1 MSIIKLR
8 SPRYEVLLTPSGAVS
23 AKLELTIGGTLR
35 YTIIKS
41 CTAGSNVEFEISE
54 LCRDYL
60 DIAIDND
67 IDHPANTI
75 AISRAVTF
83 YDGANA
89 TGSIVQYGGANTN
102 TVTHTGIDGYGI
114 FTDGVNPTIHSSQ
127 VFLVSPNYV
136 GTDSYKVYAP
146 SGYEGS
152 FPYLDTNAAVQY
164 YEFDASE
171 TSVTLRSQTI
181 TIERLECSK
190 YTPIRVFFLNKWG
203 AIQELWFQTKLVDT
217 LNTTQETY
225 QKSLV
230 TFATSNTATL
240 DTKQHNI
247 KTYNKQGKGK
257 IRLSSGYYPEFTN
270 EWFEELVLSEYVWIR
285 RTNYAQ
291 STKTIPVKVVT
302 SSFTRKTQL
311 NDRLIEYT
319 IDFEEAFDYIN
330 NVR

>member
-8 SPRYEVLLTPSGAVS
+8 SPRFEVLLTPSGAVS
-23 AKLELTIGGTLR
+23 AKLELSIGGTLR

-60 DIAIDND
+60 DVAVAADD
-67 IDHPANTI
+67 DHPANTI
-75 AISRAVTF
+75 AISRAVKF
-83 YDGANA
+83 YPQANA
-89 TGSIVQYGGANTN
+89 QATQVGSTD
-102 TVTHTGIDGYGI
+102 TVAHTGIDGYGI

-127 VFLVSPNYV
+127 VFLLSPNYV

-146 SGYEGS
+146 VGYEGS
-152 FPYLDTNAAVQY
+152 FPYLDTNADVKYNA
-164 YEFDASE
+164 FDSSE

-190 YTPIRVFFLNKWG
+190 YTPIKVLFLNKWG
-203 AIQELWFQTKLVDT
+203 AMQELWFQTKLVDT

-225 QKSLV
+225 EKNLV
-230 TFATSNTATL
+230 TFATNNTATL
-240 DTKQHNI
+240 DIKQHNK

-270 EWFEELVLSEYVWIR
+270 EWFEELMLSEYVWIR
-285 RTNYAQ
+285 RNNYAQ
-291 STKTIPVKVVT
+291 AEKTIPVKLVT
-302 SSFTRKTQL
+302 SSFTKKTQL

-319 IDFEEAFDYIN
+319 MDFEEAFDYIN

>member
-8 SPRYEVLLTPSGAVS
+8 SPRYEVKLAPTNAVS
-23 AKLELTIGGTLR
+23 AKLELSIGGTLR

-60 DIAIDND
+60 DITVATDEQ
-67 IDHPANTI
+67 HPANTI
-75 AISRAVTF
+75 AISRSIKF
-83 YDGANA
+83 YPQANA
-89 TGSIVQYGGANTN
+89 GGTQIGSTD
-102 TVTHTGIDGYGI
+102 TVAHTGIDGYGI

-127 VFLVSPNYV
+127 VFLVSPNYRGV
-136 GTDSYKVYAP
+136 DSYKVYAP
-146 SGYEGS
+146 VGYEGS
-152 FPYLDTNAAVQY
+152 FPYLDTNGAVQY
-164 YEFDASE
+164 NDFDAAE

-181 TIERLECSK
+181 AIERLECSK
-190 YTPIRVFFLNKWG
+190 YTPIKVLFLNKWG
-203 AIQELWFQTKLVDT
+203 AIQELWFQTKTVDT
-217 LNTTQETY
+217 LNTTSENY

-230 TFATSNTATL
+230 TFATSNTATI
-240 DTKQHNI
+240 DTTQHNI

-270 EWFEELVLSEYVWIR
+270 EWFEELLLSEYVWIR
-285 RTNYAQ
+285 KQNYAQ
-291 STKTIPVKVVT
+291 AEKTIPVKVVT

>member
-8 SPRYEVLLTPSGAVS
+8 SPRYEVKLTPSTAVS
-23 AKLELTIGGTLR
+23 AKLELTIDSTLR

-60 DIAIDND
+60 DIAVDNNQGN
-67 IDHPANTI
+67 DHPANTI
-75 AISRAVTF
+75 AISRAIKF
-83 YDGANA
+83 YPQANA
-89 TGSIVQYGGANTN
+89 QGTQVGSTD

-127 VFLVSPNYV
+127 VFLFSPNYV

-152 FPYLDTNAAVQY
+152 FPYLDTNGNVQY
-164 YEFDASE
+164 NEFDSSE
-171 TSVTLRSQTI
+171 SSVTLRSQTM
-181 TIERLECSK
+181 TIERLDCSRF
-190 YTPIRVFFLNKWG
+190 TPIKVLFLNKWG
-203 AIQELWFQTKLVDT
+203 AIQELWFQTKKVDT
-217 LNTTQETY
+217 LNTKQEQY
-225 QKSLV
+225 QKSVV
-230 TFATSNTATL
+230 TFATNNTATL
-240 DTKQHNI
+240 DTEKHSV
-247 KTYNKQGKGK
+247 KTYNKQGKGNIK
-257 IRLSSGYYPEFTN
+257 LSSGYYPEFTN
-270 EWFEELVLSEYVWIR
+270 EWFEELLLSEYVWIQKPS
-285 RTNYAQ
+285 Y
-291 STKTIPVKVVT
+291 STTLKTVPVKVLT

>member
-8 SPRYEVLLTPSGAVS
+8 SPRYEVKLAPTNAVS
-23 AKLELTIGGTLR
+23 AKLELSIGGTLR

-41 CTAGSNVEFEISE
+41 CTAGSNVVFEISE

-75 AISRAVTF
+75 AISRSIKF
-83 YDGANA
+83 YPQANA
-89 TGSIVQYGGANTN
+89 GGTQIGSTD
-102 TVTHTGIDGYGI
+102 TVAHTGIDGYGI
-114 FTDGVNPTIHSSQ
+114 FTDGVNPEIATSQ

-146 SGYEGS
+146 SGSEGS

-164 YEFDASE
+164 YEFDSSE
-171 TSVTLRSQTI
+171 TSVTLRSQTM

-203 AIQELWFQTKLVDT
+203 AIQELWFQTKTVDS
-217 LNTTQETY
+217 LNTTQEKY
-225 QKSLV
+225 QRSTV
-230 TFATSNTATL
+230 TFTSNNAATL
-240 DTKQHNI
+240 DTKEHSI

-270 EWFEELVLSEYVWIR
+270 EWFEELLLSEYVWIR
-285 RTNYAQ
+285 KLNYAQ
-291 STKTIPVKVVT
+291 ALKTIPVKVVT

>member
-8 SPRYEVLLTPSGAVS
+8 SPRFEVLLTPSGAVS
-23 AKLELTIGGTLR
+23 AKLELSIGGTLR

-60 DIAIDND
+60 DVAVAADD
-67 IDHPANTI
+67 DHPANTI
-75 AISRAVTF
+75 AISRAVKF
-83 YDGANA
+83 YPQANA
-89 TGSIVQYGGANTN
+89 QGTQVGSTD
-102 TVTHTGIDGYGI
+102 TVAHTGIDGYGI

-127 VFLVSPNYV
+127 VFLLSPNYV

-146 SGYEGS
+146 VGYEGS
-152 FPYLDTNAAVQY
+152 FPYLDTNADVKYNA
-164 YEFDASE
+164 FDSSE

-190 YTPIRVFFLNKWG
+190 YTPIKVLFLNKWG
-203 AIQELWFQTKLVDT
+203 AMQELWFQTKLVDT

-225 QKSLV
+225 EKNLV
-230 TFATSNTATL
+230 TFATNNTATL
-240 DTKQHNI
+240 DIKQHNK

-270 EWFEELVLSEYVWIR
+270 EWFEELMLSEYVWIR
-285 RTNYAQ
+285 RNNYAQ
-291 STKTIPVKVVT
+291 AEKTIPVKLVT
-302 SSFTRKTQL
+302 SSFTKKTQL

-319 IDFEEAFDYIN
+319 MDFEEAFDYIN

>member
-8 SPRYEVLLTPSGAVS
+8 SPRYEVKLAPTNAVS
-23 AKLELTIGGTLR
+23 AKLELSIGGTLR

-41 CTAGSNVEFEISE
+41 CTAGSNVVFEISE

-60 DIAIDND
+60 DIAIDQD
-67 IDHPANTI
+67 LDHPANTI
-75 AISRAVTF
+75 AISRSIKF
-83 YDGANA
+83 YPQANA
-89 TGSIVQYGGANTN
+89 GGTQIGSTD

-114 FTDGVNPTIHSSQ
+114 FTDGVNPIISSSQ

-146 SGYEGS
+146 SGEQGS
-152 FPYLDTNAAVQY
+152 FPYLDTNGDVQY
-164 YEFDASE
+164 NEFDASE

-181 TIERLECSK
+181 AIERLECSK
-190 YTPIRVFFLNKWG
+190 YTPIKVLFLNKWG
-203 AIQELWFQTKLVDT
+203 AIQELWFQTKTVDT
-217 LNTTQETY
+217 LNTTQEKY
-225 QKSLV
+225 QRSTV
-230 TFATSNTATL
+230 VFTSNNAATL
-240 DTKQHNI
+240 DTKEHSI

-270 EWFEELVLSEYVWIR
+270 EWFEELLLSEYVWIR
-285 RTNYAQ
+285 KLNYAQ
-291 STKTIPVKVVT
+291 ALKTIPVKVVT

>member
-8 SPRYEVLLTPSGAVS
+8 SPRYEVKLAPTNAVS
-23 AKLELTIGGTLR
+23 AKLELSIGGTLR

-41 CTAGSNVEFEISE
+41 CTAGSNVIFEISE

-60 DIAIDND
+60 DITVGND
-67 IDHPANTI
+67 LQHASNTI
-75 AISRAVTF
+75 AISRSIKF
-83 YDGANA
+83 YPQANA
-89 TGSIVQYGGANTN
+89 EGTQIGSTD
-102 TVTHTGIDGYGI
+102 TVTHTGIDGYGT
-114 FTDGVNPTIHSSQ
+114 FLDGVNPTINTSQ

-146 SGYEGS
+146 IDAEGS
-152 FPYLDTNAAVQY
+152 FAYLDTNAAVQY
-164 YEFDASE
+164 QEFDATE
-171 TSVTLRSQTI
+171 ATVTIRSQTI

-190 YTPIRVFFLNKWG
+190 YTPIKVLFLNKWG
-203 AIQELWFQTKLVDT
+203 AIQELWFQTKTVDT
-217 LNTTQETY
+217 LNTTQEKY
-225 QKSLV
+225 QRSTV
-230 TFATSNTATL
+230 TFATNNTATL
-240 DTKQHNI
+240 DTKEHSI

-270 EWFEELVLSEYVWIR
+270 EWFEELLLSEYVWIR
-285 RTNYAQ
+285 KKNYAQ
-291 STKTIPVKVVT
+291 VEKTIPVKVVT